1 MPNPNSMTDQID
13 DFDRILVSNVHPLRW
28 ENPKP
33 AGRYNLAV
41 IGAGTAGLVAAAGA
55 AALGGRVALIEKHLL
70 GGDCLNMGCVP
81 SKAIIRSSRA
91 AHEARTCS
99 RFGIDPCDAEIDFG
113 AVMARMRKLRSQISF
128 HDSARRFTDL
138 GVDVFLGKAIFS
150 GTDSIQV
157 GETRILFG
165 KALIATG
172 ARAAVPQVEG
182 LMEAGFFT
190 NETVFSLTQRPPRLA
205 VIGGGPLGCELA
217 QAFHRLGSR
226 VSLFQR
232 SDRLLD
238 REDEDASRLLQ
249 DVFIREGIQVLL
261 GSRLKRVSVA
271 EEGKIV
277 VYEQSGRE
285 SSIIADAV
293 LAGVGRAPNV
303 EGFGL
308 EAAGVAYDLRR
319 GVLVNDRLQTT
330 NPNIYAA
337 GDVCLPFKFTHTAD
351 ASARIALQNALFLG
365 RKKLSSLVIPWVTYT
380 DPEIAHVGM
389 YENEAERKQIKTI
402 TFTEPLANVDRAV
415 LDGET
420 TGFLKILVRRRSDKI
435 LGATIV
441 AKHAGEMVNEISLA
455 MAAGLGMKAISGVL
469 HPYPTQAEVIRRAAD
484 AYNRGRLT
492 PIVKRL
498 LSSWLYLGRSAL
510 FPAASKCT
518 GGIRRILNHIA
529 GPNKRERHT

>member
-1 MPNPNSMTDQID
+1 MPNPNSMADQID
-13 DFDRILVSNVHPLRW
+13 DFDRILVSNVHPQRW

-81 SKAIIRSSRA
+81 SKAIIRSARA
-91 AHEARTCS
+91 ALEARTCS
-99 RFGIDPCDAEIDFG
+99 RFGIDRCDAEADFG
-113 AVMARMRKLRSQISF
+113 AVMARMRRLRSQISF
-128 HDSARRFTDL
+128 HDSALRFTDL
-138 GVDVFLGKAIFS
+138 GVDVFLGKALFS

-190 NETVFSLTQRPPRLA
+190 NETIFSLTERPPRLA
-205 VIGGGPLGCELA
+205 IIGGGPLGCELA

-420 TGFLKILVRRRSDKI
+420 TGFLKILVRRGSDKI

-455 MAAGLGMKAISGVL
+455 MAAGLGMKAIFGVV

-510 FPAASKCT
+510 FPAASKCI

-529 GPNKRERHT
+529 GTNQR